1 MAGQLC
7 RDDFS
12 PATVMVNRSLADRY
26 LNGTAAIGRHLTTP
40 NPYILPAE
48 IRGIVGDA
56 REIGMDRNAP
66 PTAYWC
72 SGSMQPGIFF
82 LIRTH
87 GELSSMAESIRRKI
101 HELEPLRSVYGL
113 TPLAEHIS
121 DGYAENRLRIIL
133 LGFFAFT
140 AIALAAVGLYGTL
153 SYLVTVRRREV
164 ALRVALGARRIG
176 VVGRFLNQGLRI
188 SILGCIAGL
197 ALAIAWTRFLS
208 GMLYGVSATDA
219 PTMGTV
225 VAVVLAVS
233 AIASL
238 LPAIRAARIEPIH
251 TLREE

>member
-1 MAGQLC
+1 
-7 RDDFS
+7 
-12 PATVMVNRSLADRY
+12 
-26 LNGTAAIGRHLTTP
+26 
-40 NPYILPAE
+40 
-48 IRGIVGDA
+48 
-56 REIGMDRNAP
+56 
-66 PTAYWC
+66 
-72 SGSMQPGIFF
+72 MQPGIFF

-101 HELEPLRSVYGL
+101 HALEPLRSVYGL
-113 TPLAEHIS
+113 TPLAERIS
-121 DGYAENRLRIIL
+121 DGYAETRLRIIL

-176 VVGRFLNQGLRI
+176 VVARFLNQGLRI

-238 LPAIRAARIEPIH
+238 LPAIRAARIEPIQ